1 MKASV
6 EVAEVFR
13 SFGAAYRERYGGQL
27 SLEQLR
33 AMRAIEVCRTAVLGG
48 HVEAC
53 DQCGGERISYNS
65 CRNRHCPK
73 CQGLDKERW
82 REAQQAALLP
92 VRYFHLV
99 FTLPVGLGPLA
110 LRNQAVVYALLF
122 RAASETLLELSA
134 DPRHLGARIGFTAVL
149 HTWSQTLEYHPH
161 LHCIVTGGG
170 LSADGQ
176 QWVSSRG
183 DFFLPVAVLSRL
195 FRGKM
200 VAYLKQAYQARE
212 LAFPGLI
219 APLQERACFQQLCR
233 ALYAQEWVV
242 YCKPPFAGPEKVLD
256 YLARYTHRVALS
268 NERLVRIEGD
278 QVVFRYRDRR
288 DHDRTKLL
296 TLKAEEFIR
305 RFLLHVLPEQFVKI
319 RHYGLLSNRRRQAQL
334 SQARQVLGA
343 APPAERP
350 TKPATWQE
358 LLLRLTGIDP
368 TRCPHCGK
376 GRMVTRQILVP
387 WWQCRSP

>member
-1 MKASV
+1 MS
-6 EVAEVFR
+6 
-13 SFGAAYRERYGGQL
+13 
-27 SLEQLR
+27 
-33 AMRAIEVCRTAVLGG
+33 
-48 HVEAC
+48 
-53 DQCGGERISYNS
+53 D
-65 CRNRHCPK
+65 
-73 CQGLDKERW
+73 
-82 REAQQAALLP
+82 
-92 VRYFHLV
+92 
-99 FTLPVGLGPLA
+99 
-110 LRNQAVVYALLF
+110 
-122 RAASETLLELSA
+122 
-134 DPRHLGARIGFTAVL
+134 DPGHLGARIGFTAVL

-170 LSADGQ
+170 LSANGQ

-183 DFFLPVAVLSRL
+183 DSFLPVAVLSRL
-195 FRGKM
+195 FRGKV
-200 VAYLKQAYQARE
+200 VAYLKQAYQAGA
-212 LAFPGLI
+212 LVFPGLI
-219 APLQERACFQQLCR
+219 APLQDGPCFQQLCR

-296 TLKAEEFIR
+296 TLKVEEFIR

-319 RHYGLLSNRRRQAQL
+319 RHYGLLSNRHRQTQL
-334 SQARQVLGA
+334 SQARQVLGV

-350 TKPATWQE
+350 AKPATWQE
-358 LLLRLTGIDP
+358 LLQRLTGIDP
-368 TRCPHCGK
+368 TRCPHCGQ